1 MDSDLSLEFLR
12 VVEQAAIACAH
23 AMGQGDR
30 HRSDQVAVEAM
41 RAVLDTVP
49 IDGTIVIGEGERD
62 EAPMLYIGEKVGL
75 VNAKGIKSLGMVRFS
90 EIDIA
95 VDPLEGTNLC
105 ATGAPNAIA
114 VLAASNKGGLLHA
127 PDLYMEKLVVG
138 PSSKEA
144 VNLDAPVHENLK
156 AIARSLGRSV
166 EDLVV
171 IVLERPRH
179 EKLIDDIRATGAR
192 IRLIGDG
199 DLSAGIAA
207 AVAGSGVHAV
217 MGTGGAPEGVLT
229 AAAMRC
235 LNGEIFARLVVSKP
249 EHEAR
254 CHAMGITDFK
264 KVYRSKD
271 LAPGK
276 DIIFAATGVTDGTLM
291 RGVRFFGDGIRTTSG
306 ILQNDP
312 HRIRFID
319 SIHVAQ
325 ATDVKIR
332 F

>member
-23 AMGQGDR
+23 TMGQGDR
-30 HRSDQVAVEAM
+30 HKSDQVAVEAM
-41 RAVLDTVP
+41 REVMDTVP

-62 EAPMLYIGEKVGL
+62 EAPMLFIGEKVGL
-75 VNAKGIKSLGMVRFS
+75 VNARMIDGARPVRYD
-90 EIDIA
+90 EVDIA

-114 VLAASNKGGLLHA
+114 VLAASNRGGLLHA

-138 PSSKEA
+138 PSSKNA
-144 VNLDAPVHENLK
+144 VSLDAPVHENLK
-156 AIARSLGRSV
+156 AIASCLGRNV

-171 IVLERPRH
+171 VVLERERH
-179 EKLIDDIRATGAR
+179 EKLISDIRATGAR

-207 AVAGSGVHAV
+207 AVVGSGVHAV

-249 EHEAR
+249 EHEER
-254 CHAMGITDFK
+254 CRAMGITDFK

-271 LAPGK
+271 LAPGD

-291 RGVRFFGDGIRTTSG
+291 RGVRFFGDGTRTSSV
-306 ILQNDP
+306 IMQNRP

-319 SIHVAQ
+319 SIHVRPD
-325 ATDVKIR
+325 TNVKIQ

>member
-23 AMGQGDR
+23 TMGQGDR
-30 HRSDQVAVEAM
+30 HKSDQVAVEAM
-41 RAVLDTVP
+41 RRVMDSVP
-49 IDGTIVIGEGERD
+49 IHGTIVIGEGERD
-62 EAPMLYIGEKVGL
+62 EAPMLYIGEKVGM
-75 VNAKGIKSLGMVRFS
+75 GVRFT
-90 EIDIA
+90 EVDIA

-114 VLAASNKGGLLHA
+114 VLAASNRGGLLHA

-138 PSSKEA
+138 PSSKNA
-144 VNLDAPVHENLK
+144 VSLDAPVHENLK
-156 AIARSLGRSV
+156 GIARSLGRAV

-179 EKLIDDIRATGAR
+179 EKLIGDIRATGAR

-207 AVAGSGVHAV
+207 AVVGSGVHAV

-249 EHEAR
+249 EHEER
-254 CHAMGITDFK
+254 CRAMGISDFK
-264 KVYRSKD
+264 KIYTSKD
-271 LAPGK
+271 LAPGNR
-276 DIIFAATGVTDGTLM
+276 IIFAATGVTDGTLM
-291 RGVRFFGDGIRTTSG
+291 KGVRFFGDGIRTSSV
-306 ILQNDP
+306 IMQNDP

-319 SIHVAQ
+319 SIHVAP
-325 ATDVKIR
+325 ATDVRIR